1 LAVWITNWCF
11 VNDKRHLKDFCDAL
25 LQNKIYLKMI
35 EIRGDFFGDFIING
49 MLFIPVDGTAYER
62 L

>member
-1 LAVWITNWCF
+1 MAVWITNWCF
-11 VNDKRHLKDFCDAL
+11 VNDKRPLKDFCDAL

-35 EIRGDFFGDFIING
+35 EIRGDFFVDFIING